1 MIKLKNLKFVNN
13 IKELS
18 CETEKDQFTLGNDK
32 VKARRNLLDM
42 FIGPDNIFIKNLSS
56 EVINSGEGIIKPVIN
71 FQHMSADINNIPISR
86 LITWGSGF
94 FRNDVTKQD
103 QLLLHVNN
111 EFVAC
116 IDDLPNS
123 EVSINIYFAPFLNKP
138 PRSLNELSDDELKF
152 VFTGLSNK
160 FASIK
165 VLVDFR

>member
-1 MIKLKNLKFVNN
+1 
-13 IKELS
+13 
-18 CETEKDQFTLGNDK
+18 
-32 VKARRNLLDM
+32 M